1 MKHIWSI
8 LCQNSSVDD
17 ATKRLS
23 IFNCVEELGLTID
36 KSKSPKDG
44 NLVLPIT
51 FQLISFWILEDKNTG
66 NSLDIKVEL
75 FDPAKQLL
83 SSFQKKFN
91 IPYAV
96 PRFRSIMN
104 INGIKITKEG
114 RYIVKVSQK
123 ENRENN
129 FEIISNLPIDVKIAY
144 Q

>member
-17 ATKRLS
+17 ATKLLS

-44 NLVLPIT
+44 NLVLPIS
-51 FQLISFWILEDKNTG
+51 FQLISFWLVEDKNKK
-66 NSLDIKVEL
+66 NVLDIKIEMSDPNGEL
-75 FDPAKQLL
+75 LGTFNNN
-83 SSFQKKFN
+83 FN
-91 IPYAV
+91 IPDAAL
-96 PRFRSIMN
+96 RFRSITN

-114 RYIVKVSQK
+114 RYFLKVSRK
-123 ENRENN
+123 GVGEKKFIVVSE
-129 FEIISNLPIDVKIAY
+129 LPIDIKITY